1 MDTALE
7 EFEDYEK
14 YLDAHMSDEDLFYL
28 EDKELARQ
36 LIEVGYH
43 GKGEILTREQF
54 IKRKAAI
61 AEAKKNKESNQPK
74 ALSHAGCKIDHSEF
88 LQALAEREE
97 LVRNGRMTT
106 IIFIRDNK
114 NCKNEISGYI
124 DLAHR
129 LKTEDFRL
137 YFEGKKML
145 LPKPSDL
152 SYYNWETHNC
162 TLCDSPNFRVDANSD
177 AGLLFRN
184 KRDRKVINVDPMK
197 DPPGDGTKRVEIQ
210 TDEYTQVVFFDH
222 ITRRKH

>member
-1 MDTALE
+1 M
-7 EFEDYEK
+7 
-14 YLDAHMSDEDLFYL
+14 
-28 EDKELARQ
+28 
-36 LIEVGYH
+36 
-43 GKGEILTREQF
+43 TREQF
-54 IKRKAAI
+54 LKRKAAI

-137 YFEGKKML
+137 YFEGKKISSEKGTRSVWAL
-145 LPKPSDL
+145 VSQGWGDL
-152 SYYNWETHNC
+152 GNNGSRNWFEFTGNVPG
-162 TLCDSPNFRVDANSD
+162 LRD
-177 AGLLFRN
+177 AG
-184 KRDRKVINVDPMK
+184 
-197 DPPGDGTKRVEIQ
+197 
-210 TDEYTQVVFFDH
+210 QV
-222 ITRRKH
+222 

>member
-1 MDTALE
+1 M
-7 EFEDYEK
+7 
-14 YLDAHMSDEDLFYL
+14 
-28 EDKELARQ
+28 
-36 LIEVGYH
+36 
-43 GKGEILTREQF
+43 
-54 IKRKAAI
+54 
-61 AEAKKNKESNQPK
+61 
-74 ALSHAGCKIDHSEF
+74 SHAGCKIDHSEF

-162 TLCDSPNFRVDANSD
+162 TLFDSPSFIFYSQVFRILTSLNGVDMFYEMLS
-177 AGLLFRN
+177 
-184 KRDRKVINVDPMK
+184 KK
-197 DPPGDGTKRVEIQ
+197 
-210 TDEYTQVVFFDH
+210 FDC
-222 ITRRKH
+222 